1 MPIQRAPVG
10 DEPVPAESLELPD
23 LVEQAERLDRLA
35 ADFDL
40 VTTLGLAG
48 FEGDA
53 ARSAMPIQ
61 RAPVGDEP
69 VPAESLELPDLVE
82 QAERL
87 DRLAADFDLVTT
99 LGLAGFEATRP
110 AKH

>member
-1 MPIQRAPVG
+1 MSPTSEGWPANPARSAMPIQRAPVG
-10 DEPVPAESLELPD
+10 DEPVPAEWLELPD

-53 ARSAMPIQ
+53 A
-61 RAPVGDEP
+61 GETLK
-69 VPAESLELPDLVE
+69 VPQHDGLDVYDLPT
-82 QAERL
+82 L
-87 DRLAADFDLVTT
+87 DSEDQS
-99 LGLAGFEATRP
+99 RP
-110 AKH
+110 D

>member
-1 MPIQRAPVG
+1 
-10 DEPVPAESLELPD
+10 
-23 LVEQAERLDRLA
+23 
-35 ADFDL
+35 
-40 VTTLGLAG
+40 
-48 FEGDA
+48 
-53 ARSAMPIQ
+53 MPIQ